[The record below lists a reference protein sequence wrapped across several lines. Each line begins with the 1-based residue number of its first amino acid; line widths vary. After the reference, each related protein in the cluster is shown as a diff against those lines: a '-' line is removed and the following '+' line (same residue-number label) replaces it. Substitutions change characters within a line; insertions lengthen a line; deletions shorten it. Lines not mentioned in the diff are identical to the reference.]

1 MTGISLH
8 ECAKETI
15 NNIPETFHVAKV
27 TQQEQIPSQLQYKPS
42 EDDKEIPIKILP
54 PPSQP
59 LVVKETDVQP
69 AETDVS
75 AIITKDVILKDHN
88 IVVSLDTS
96 HEILHLDSLEDLT
109 VVQVDESNWIL
120 GRHSSA
126 TEEILHEIEVPEAE
140 EAKIQYFSIATDQII
155 PTAAATPNTKKD
167 IDKPL
172 FNFTAEKVNGVYV
185 CTKCNKKFNR
195 RDSLKQH
202 YGMHVKEFALK
213 CSVCNLTFGWASTL
227 RRHREKVHDL
237 PVFKK
242 AKAEFK
248 CDLCKLTFKT
258 KVHLKVHKERDHFNI
273 RPHKCDYCDKGMVL
287 VLIFLY
293 VYCLVLVSS

>member
-42 EDDKEIPIKILP
+42 EDDKEIPIKIPP

-59 LVVKETDVQP
+59 VVVKETDVQP

-75 AIITKDVILKDHN
+75 AIINKDVILKDHN

-140 EAKIQYFSIATDQII
+140 EAKIQYFSIATDQVHDQII

-185 CTKCNKKFNR
+185 CTKCNKKLINIH
-195 RDSLKQH
+195 SL
-202 YGMHVKEFALK
+202 
-213 CSVCNLTFGWASTL
+213 
-227 RRHREKVHDL
+227 
-237 PVFKK
+237 
-242 AKAEFK
+242 
-248 CDLCKLTFKT
+248 
-258 KVHLKVHKERDHFNI
+258 
-273 RPHKCDYCDKGMVL
+273 
-287 VLIFLY
+287 
-293 VYCLVLVSS
+293 